1 MTATLSLTEDAV
13 QRLAPDDDAL
23 RSARDLIRKKS
34 FLNPGIS
41 SDGTW
46 LLGQCKGSGK
56 LPYEVSV
63 DLVDSSQPTCRC
75 NCPSRKF
82 PCKHGLGLLLHYVQQ
97 PDSFKTREPSGEL
110 LAKREKKAARAEKKS
125 EETAKP
131 KKVNTT
137 AQQKKIVA
145 QRDGL
150 DLLEKLV
157 VDLVAG
163 GAWSDK
169 ARLDKLDRQSRQLG
183 DAYLNAAMYTVN
195 ALVLVGREE
204 GIREEERLARAS
216 DLIGQLWATVQKGRN
231 YLDEKLSSDENQ
243 AEADA
248 VIEEV
253 LGKVWQLTELKDKG
267 YSQANLS
274 LLELAYECLDD
285 RARKQR
291 IETSHLLD
299 LNKGSIL
306 QAKAIR
312 PFKALKHTEPQ
323 PSYALPLTVAEAAV
337 YPGFLNRRVRWEKG
351 ADKFE
356 ERKPEHLAKAYQ
368 LAKPTFKEA
377 LDAFRG
383 QLKHALAPREAVLL
397 LRCERV
403 GKVGDKVVLEDSAG
417 LRLETVDLPRYVVN
431 EKSAFRDEP
440 IYEKQSYSNVA
451 NLVRAGGMLNADHP
465 AVLLRL
471 FIQPVANT
479 IVGQPLAILT
489 PKHHL
494 RLGL

>member
-1 MTATLSLTEDAV
+1 MTATLSITEDAV
-13 QRLAPDDDAL
+13 GRLAPDDDAL

-34 FLNPGIS
+34 FVNPGIS
-41 SDGTW
+41 SDATW

-63 DLVDSSQPTCRC
+63 DLQDTSQPTFRC

-82 PCKHGLGLLLHYVQQ
+82 PCKHGLGLLLFYTQQ
-97 PDSFKTREPSGEL
+97 KGQFKTREPSDDL
-110 LAKREKKAARAEKKS
+110 LAKREKKAARAEKKV
-125 EETAKP
+125 EEAAKP
-131 KKVNTT
+131 KKVNT
-137 AQQKKIVA
+137 AALQKKIVA

-169 ARLDKLDRQSRQLG
+169 ARLDKLDRQSKQLG

-204 GIREEERLARAS
+204 GLNEEERMARAS
-216 DLIGQLWATVQKGRN
+216 DLIGQLWATAQKGRN
-231 YLDEKLSSDENQ
+231 YLDEKLASDENQ

-253 LGKVWQLTELKDKG
+253 LGKVWQLAELKEKG

-274 LLELAYECLDD
+274 LLELAWECLDD

-291 IETSHLLD
+291 VEISHLID
-299 LNKGSIL
+299 LKNGSIL
-306 QAKAIR
+306 QAKSLR
-312 PFKALKHTEPQ
+312 PFKALKHTEAQ
-323 PSYALPLTVAEAAV
+323 QSYMLPLVIAEAAV
-337 YPGFLNRRVRWEKG
+337 YPGFLNRRIRWEKG

-356 ERKPEHLAKAYQ
+356 ELKPDHLAKAYQ
-368 LAKPTFKEA
+368 QARQTFKEA
-377 LDAFRG
+377 LETFRG
-383 QLKHALAPREAVLL
+383 QLKHALAPREAVML
-397 LRCERV
+397 LRCERL

-417 LRLETVDLPRYVVN
+417 MRLEAVDLPRYILD
-431 EKSAFRDEP
+431 EKSAFREEP
-440 IYEKQSYSNVA
+440 RYDKRNYSNMA

-465 AVLLRL
+465 AVLARL

-479 IVGQPLAILT
+479 IVAQPLAILT